1 LTIRE
6 IIITA
11 LLVCIAALA
20 LLPGPQAK
28 AAQGPTLYKVI
39 DGDTIRSPAGVT
51 HRLMGYDAP
60 ETYQARCD
68 KELELGLKA
77 KARLEELIASGETT
91 LEESG
96 RLDRYGRSLSTLSVK
111 GVDVADILILEGL
124 ARPYHGRGKREGW
137 C

>member
-1 LTIRE
+1 MTLRETI
-6 IIITA
+6 IA
-11 LLVCIAALA
+11 VLLVCIAVLA
-20 LLPGPQAK
+20 MLPSPQAK
-28 AAQGPTLYKVI
+28 PVQGPTLYKVI

-51 HRLMGYDAP
+51 YRLKGYDTP
-60 ETYQARCD
+60 ETYQAKCD

-96 RLDRYGRSLSTLSVK
+96 HLDRYGRSLATLRVK
-111 GVDVADILILEGL
+111 GVDVADILIMEGL